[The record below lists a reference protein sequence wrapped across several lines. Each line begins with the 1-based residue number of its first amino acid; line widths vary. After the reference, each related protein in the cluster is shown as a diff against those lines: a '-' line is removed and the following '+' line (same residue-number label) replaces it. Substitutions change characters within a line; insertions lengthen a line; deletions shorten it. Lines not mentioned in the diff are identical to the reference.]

1 MRWAEG
7 QARSRNKYNIQLT
20 RYYRS
25 TRYLHDPDKT
35 NSRGMDATSRK
46 RYIRAPTY
54 LVTFITQKATSR
66 PRSSISSPAVVTRCA
81 GSVQYRSNP
90 ENVPDHADH
99 TAPTR
104 QHEPVHTYQ
113 GSIRPERSRSSSGNR
128 SFVPDHA
135 HYTAPTQHTSARSIQ
150 IQTRFALNDLFIDQM
165 EIDYLSHVCQV
176 MSTPPQTSRNV
187 VRAHT
192 AVVSKARKQAPYR
205 YR

>member
-1 MRWAEG
+1 
-7 QARSRNKYNIQLT
+7 
-20 RYYRS
+20 
-25 TRYLHDPDKT
+25 
-35 NSRGMDATSRK
+35 MDATSRK

-165 EIDYLSHVCQV
+165 EIDYLSCVPSHVNPPPNKQECSARAYCCSIESKKA
-176 MSTPPQTSRNV
+176 STV
-187 VRAHT
+187 
-192 AVVSKARKQAPYR
+192 
-205 YR
+205 